1 MLTQLTGK
9 ISDTIQHQV
18 IEATKMIIRNI
29 KMNFH
34 KIITGYGFYICVL
47 FTAILCFSANI
58 YEDFGNGNKY
68 SAIASLLNFD
78 REFMLSDTSFCSFEV
93 MRKGAGSWL
102 SMFIPIISAFA
113 FVPLVCDEYEA
124 KSVRFEIFRS
134 SKLCYHTSRFV
145 TACLCGGL
153 AVMLGFGLFT
163 LTEYALFPNINEYEE
178 SLKTMY
184 EEGLSYQYP
193 SILQSGYAII
203 VLEKLGDMFLYG
215 VVCVAPV
222 IMMTS
227 IIRNKYL
234 VMCIPFFLKYA
245 INQTCIKLQSQA
257 ISDIENTDTK
267 LLKISSIVNPD
278 ALSYLSEYGD
288 DKKLVLIYSGF
299 IVFAALAFYL
309 IICARR
315 LDSGE

>member
-1 MLTQLTGK
+1 
-9 ISDTIQHQV
+9 
-18 IEATKMIIRNI
+18 MIIRNI
-29 KMNFH
+29 KTNFY
-34 KIITGYGFYICVL
+34 KILTGYGFYICVI

-58 YEDFGNGNKY
+58 YDGVENGNKY
-68 SAIASLLNFD
+68 SAINSLMNFD
-78 REFMLSDTSFCSFEV
+78 RKFMLSDTSFCSFEV
-93 MRKGAGSWL
+93 MRKGAGGWL

-113 FVPLVCDEYEA
+113 FIPLVCDEYEA
-124 KSVRFEIFRS
+124 KSVRYEVFRS
-134 SKLCYHTSRFV
+134 SKLCYHGSRFI

-163 LTEYALFPNINEYEE
+163 LTEYALFPNISEYEA
-178 SLKTMY
+178 SLKMQY
-184 EEGLSYQYP
+184 EEVLSYQSP
-193 SILQSGYAII
+193 DIIQNGYII
-203 VLEKLGDMFLYG
+203 IIIKKLGDMFFYG

-222 IMMTS
+222 MMLTS

-234 VMCIPFFLKYA
+234 VMCIPFFLKYV

-288 DKKLVLIYSGF
+288 DRKIVLIYSGI
-299 IVFAALAFYL
+299 IVIAAAAFYL